1 VLYCLGDRERQIE
14 VIVVVFLSAS
24 NNPFVVLRIS
34 VSFVDVGQKLRIVFI
49 EGRGKTE
56 RERERERERENGAR
70 NCYRGKDEGVNWA
83 VDLGITC
90 YLPRLA

>member
-1 VLYCLGDRERQIE
+1 MLYCLGDRERRIE

-34 VSFVDVGQKLRIVFI
+34 VSFVDVGQKLRSVFI
-49 EGRGKTE
+49 EGREKT
-56 RERERERERENGAR
+56 ERERENGAR

-83 VDLGITC
+83 LDLGITC

>member
-1 VLYCLGDRERQIE
+1 VLYCLGDRERRIE

-34 VSFVDVGQKLRIVFI
+34 VASVAFAKKLRSVFI

-56 RERERERERENGAR
+56 RERERERMERGIAIGAR
-70 NCYRGKDEGVNWA
+70 TKASIGLW
-83 VDLGITC
+83 TC
-90 YLPRLA
+90 A

>member
-34 VSFVDVGQKLRIVFI
+34 VSFVDVGQKLRSVFI
-49 EGRGKTE
+49 EGRG
-56 RERERERERENGAR
+56 ERENGAR

>member
-24 NNPFVVLRIS
+24 NKSFFVFRIS
-34 VSFVDVGQKLRIVFI
+34 VSFVDVGQKLRSVFI

-56 RERERERERENGAR
+56 REREWSEES
-70 NCYRGKDEGVNWA
+70 
-83 VDLGITC
+83 L
-90 YLPRLA
+90 